1 MRRGALAG
9 LRWGDWNRTTHSISV
24 ARARQS
30 VGGRSTEVPCK
41 RGTVVD
47 ASTSTRTPK
56 PSSRTSGAASS
67 ATGTLSG
74 WTMRSSPN
82 TQGRAVHPES
92 ISQLFTR
99 QLARIDL
106 PPIRFHDLRHTHA
119 SLLAG
124 SSTPIKVVSERLGH
138 AHPGFTMA
146 TYQHVMP
153 GMSATAACSFGL
165 ILSTPRDNPQGY
177 QRHNS
182 RPAPDRRLPARIRK
196 HPGSRI
202 ATPTAGR

>member
-1 MRRGALAG
+1 MDVRPAQNLPDCHRTPPPLPRTTTGMRRGELAG

-47 ASTSTRTPK
+47 ASTSTRKPK

-119 SLLAG
+119 SLLAWVEHADQG
-124 SSTPIKVVSERLGH
+124 RVRTARPRPSRLHHGH
-138 AHPGFTMA
+138 
-146 TYQHVMP
+146 
-153 GMSATAACSFGL
+153 
-165 ILSTPRDNPQGY
+165 
-177 QRHNS
+177 
-182 RPAPDRRLPARIRK
+182 LPARHAR
-196 HPGSRI
+196 HERHRRLQFRPHTFD
-202 ATPTAGR
+202 AT